1 MARLRNYL
9 TLTRSRSSE
18 QTPAANFMDIS
29 IDDEL
34 NSVARSRRHCFP
46 KPASNK
52 SQRRQSQSRPRGIS
66 WLDVQDWVPPHS
78 FEIEEDHACQHC
90 NMHIQPA
97 PSLMWHERLCA
108 LNSGVFPENCNLCGR
123 TYYSMTH
130 ARNHCLYGCSPSIE

>member
-97 PSLMWHERLCA
+97 PSLMWHERL
-108 LNSGVFPENCNLCGR
+108 
-123 TYYSMTH
+123 
-130 ARNHCLYGCSPSIE
+130 